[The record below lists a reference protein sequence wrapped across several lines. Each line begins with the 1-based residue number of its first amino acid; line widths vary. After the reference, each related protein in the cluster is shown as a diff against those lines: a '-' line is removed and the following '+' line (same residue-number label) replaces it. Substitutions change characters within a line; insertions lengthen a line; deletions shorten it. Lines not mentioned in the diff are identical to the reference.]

1 MITLISPA
9 KSLDYDT
16 HLPLKEF
23 SIPNHLPD
31 SKSLMKSLR
40 FYDPDNL
47 SSLMG
52 VSEKLAILNF
62 ERNMNWSPPV
72 RLEKNSRQ
80 AIYAFKGDV
89 YMGIDSYSLS
99 KNQIKFL
106 NNHLRILS
114 GLYGILK
121 PLDLIKPYRLEMG
134 TNINNS
140 KGKNLYEFWGNKI
153 TASVNESLSTHRNKT
168 VVNLASVEYFSSV
181 KLSGL
186 EGKVVKPTF
195 KDYKKGKY
203 KIISFFA
210 KRARGLMVRYLAE
223 NKIDRPEDLNN
234 FNLGGYKYSKKDS
247 SELEPVFLRKQI

>member
-1 MITLISPA
+1 
-9 KSLDYDT
+9 
-16 HLPLKEF
+16 
-23 SIPNHLPD
+23 
-31 SKSLMKSLR
+31 
-40 FYDPDNL
+40 
-47 SSLMG
+47 
-52 VSEKLAILNF
+52 
-62 ERNMNWSPPV
+62 
-72 RLEKNSRQ
+72 
-80 AIYAFKGDV
+80 
-89 YMGIDSYSLS
+89 MGIDSYSLS

-153 TASVNESLSTHRNKT
+153 TASVNETLSTHRNKT

-186 EGKVVKPTF
+186 ESKVVKPTF

-210 KRARGLMVRYLAE
+210 KRERGLMVRYLAE